1 MLTRRSS
8 SHSATAASQ
17 PASACPTTVIACS
30 FFRDIV
36 DKPIGASAMDF
47 GEEYLPAVGAASH
60 RLWPP
65 RRSCPGHNDIKV
77 SARTEKLVLESVP
90 EHARNNA
97 FRSRL
102 EGMYWPSTFLV
113 ALANSSITS
122 TATSS
127 EWQSAKAAN
136 KASQTAPSSVVAS
149 DLTRSSTPRPNYN
162 ASPRLPTELRLSNAV
177 SILLPPF
184 CVS

>member
-36 DKPIGASAMDF
+36 DKPISASAMDF
-47 GEEYLPAVGAASH
+47 GEEHLLPAVGAASN

-65 RRSCPGHNDIKV
+65 RRSCLGHNDIKV

-90 EHARNNA
+90 EHARSNA
-97 FRSRL
+97 FHSRL
-102 EGMYWPSTFLV
+102 EGMYLPSTFLV

-127 EWQSAKAAN
+127 E
-136 KASQTAPSSVVAS
+136 
-149 DLTRSSTPRPNYN
+149 
-162 ASPRLPTELRLSNAV
+162 
-177 SILLPPF
+177 
-184 CVS
+184 